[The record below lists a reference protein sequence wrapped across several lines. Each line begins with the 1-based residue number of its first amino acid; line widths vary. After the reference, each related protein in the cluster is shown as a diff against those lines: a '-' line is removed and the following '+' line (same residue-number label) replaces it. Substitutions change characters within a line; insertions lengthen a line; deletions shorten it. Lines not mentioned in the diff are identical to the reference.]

1 MSSPGLTVVR
11 TEQSV
16 EIVADLD
23 RRRLEMLTLELR
35 RLTRRY
41 GLELRMARG
50 TRGNER
56 RAEAS
61 APALPR

>member
-41 GLELRMARG
+41 GLELRVERG
-50 TRGNER
+50 RTGNER
-56 RAEAS
+56 RADAS
-61 APALPR
+61 APASPR

>member
-1 MSSPGLTVVR
+1 VSSGGVTVVR

-35 RLTRRY
+35 RFARRH
-41 GLELRMARG
+41 GLELRVERG
-50 TRGNER
+50 RTEALGKVIRDPS
-56 RAEAS
+56 RA
-61 APALPR
+61 

>member
-1 MSSPGLTVVR
+1 MSSGGVTVVR

-35 RLTRRY
+35 RFARRH
-41 GLELRMARG
+41 GLELRVEHG
-50 TRGNER
+50 PRGNER
-56 RAEAS
+56 RADAS
-61 APALPR
+61 APDSPR